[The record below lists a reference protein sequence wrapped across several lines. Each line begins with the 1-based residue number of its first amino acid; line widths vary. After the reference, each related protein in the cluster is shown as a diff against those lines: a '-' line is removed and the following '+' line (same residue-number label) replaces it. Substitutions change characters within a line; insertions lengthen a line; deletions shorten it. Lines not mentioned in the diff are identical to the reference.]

1 MFEIVDLKTAL
12 YRNRFEAELNLTS
25 GDQQQQQTF
34 DVVRHD
40 LERIREELFG
50 MPYDEVARDLIM
62 KF

>member
-12 YRNRFEAELNLTS
+12 YRNRFEAELNLS
-25 GDQQQQQTF
+25 GGGEGGQQSF

-40 LERIREELFG
+40 LEKIREELFG
-50 MPYDEVARDLIM
+50 MPYDEVSRDLIM